1 MLPSTR
7 ALLGGIVDYAGTFPP
22 ASLGLADALSEYAKA
37 RIGTDSWLLGRFVL
51 SAAHLDDFAK
61 LAPMHL
67 PATGDAAW
75 PITLILSVDAARH
88 LQRIHPFNEAWQRKA
103 AIASV
108 ELAPAP
114 ITQIGTLAR
123 AIPNAVEAFFEAPFD
138 TDLDARFQA
147 IEAVGGAAKL
157 RTGGIGAGAVP
168 TPEGVARFLTAADE
182 AGIGFKA
189 TAGLHHAVRGCYAL
203 TYETASATD
212 TMYGF
217 LNLAVAAALIRA
229 GAVLADVVEALVE
242 PSADAFRFGADALTW
257 RSRTIST
264 TELADSRRFFRSFGS
279 CSFREPADE
288 LRRLRLI

>member
-67 PATGDAAW
+67 PATGD
-75 PITLILSVDAARH
+75 
-88 LQRIHPFNEAWQRKA
+88 
-103 AIASV
+103 
-108 ELAPAP
+108 
-114 ITQIGTLAR
+114 
-123 AIPNAVEAFFEAPFD
+123 
-138 TDLDARFQA
+138 
-147 IEAVGGAAKL
+147 
-157 RTGGIGAGAVP
+157 
-168 TPEGVARFLTAADE
+168 E

-242 PSADAFRFGADALTW
+242 PSADAFRFSADALTW
-257 RSRTIST
+257 RSRTIS
-264 TELADSRRFFRSFGS
+264 
-279 CSFREPADE
+279 
-288 LRRLRLI
+288 